1 MKLIKQE
8 GESKYFLIEHFDD
21 IWVLSKYILEKDI
34 ICSKTTRKVAIGNDK
49 TKQVTKTIYI
59 ELQVK
64 NVEIVSEDLRIQG
77 IIENE
82 TEFTTKGS
90 HHSLLFSIG
99 DTIEIKEFQ
108 NASQKPQFLQKLLQR
123 VLHSTKNKFLIVL
136 NDVDSLLV
144 ARCSLFSIEILI
156 EKSRLGSKKYF
167 STHKQATN
175 IEEMYEAIKDIS
187 FNEYSFI
194 VFAGVG
200 NYKTVLKD
208 VVLKQFSNLKT
219 VVLDTTE
226 VNSSQ
231 ISYVIDQL
239 KQKNLLEDISN
250 SSESQ
255 KVELFL
261 QELATTQKVV
271 YGVDNVLEAIV
282 QGSMREILVT
292 SSYYNEFL
300 HSYFNEI
307 QIFEQMGGEVFIIN
321 SNSHNGSIIQ
331 GMGGVVGF
339 LRF

>member
-8 GESKYFLIEHFDD
+8 GESKFFLIEHFDD
-21 IWVLSKYILEKDI
+21 IWVLSKFILEKDI
-34 ICSKTTRKVAIGNDK
+34 IYSKTTRKVAIGNDK
-49 TKQVTKTIYI
+49 TKQVTKTIFV

-77 IIENE
+77 VIENE

-90 HHSLLFSIG
+90 HHSLLFSTG

-108 NASQKPQFLQKLLQR
+108 NGLQKPQFLQKLLQR
-123 VLHSTKNKFLIVL
+123 VLDSSKNKFLILL
-136 NDVDSLLV
+136 NDVDSLIV

-175 IEEMYEAIKDIS
+175 IEEMYELVKNIS
-187 FNEYSFI
+187 FNEYSFV

-200 NYKTVLKD
+200 NYKLNLKD
-208 VVLKQFSNLKT
+208 IILKQNPNLKT
-219 VVLDTTE
+219 LTLDTTE
-226 VNSSQ
+226 VSSSQ
-231 ISYVIDQL
+231 ISVVIDEL
-239 KQKNLLEDISN
+239 KEKKLLEDVSN
-250 SSESQ
+250 SSDSQ

-261 QELATTQKVV
+261 QELATTKKVA
-271 YGVDNVLEAIV
+271 YGIENVLEAI
-282 QGSMREILVT
+282 QGGSVKELLIT

-300 HSYFNEI
+300 HSYFSEI
-307 QIFEQMGGEVFIIN
+307 QLLEQMGGEVTIIN

-331 GMGGVVGF
+331 GMGGVVVF

>member
-21 IWVLSKYILEKDI
+21 IWVLSKYILAKDI
-34 ICSKTTRKVAIGNDK
+34 VCSKTTRKIAIGSDK
-49 TKQVTKTIYI
+49 TKQVTKTIFV

-64 NVEIVSEDLRIQG
+64 SIEIVSEDLRIQG
-77 IIENE
+77 IIANE

-90 HHSLLFSIG
+90 HHSFLFSIG

-108 NASQKPQFLQKLLQR
+108 NGLQKPQFLQKLLQR
-123 VLHSTKNKFLIVL
+123 VLNSTKNKFLILL

-175 IEEMYEAIKDIS
+175 IEEMYETIKDIS
-187 FNEYSFI
+187 FNDYSFV

-200 NYKTVLKD
+200 NYKVFLKD
-208 VVLKQFSNLKT
+208 VILRQHSNLKT
-219 VVLDTTE
+219 VILNATE
-226 VNSSQ
+226 VSSSQ
-231 ISYVIDQL
+231 ISQIIDEL
-239 KQKNLLEDISN
+239 KEKNLLEDINN
-250 SSESQ
+250 SYESK

-261 QELATTQKVV
+261 QELATTKKVV
-271 YGVDNVLEAIV
+271 YGIDNVLEAV
-282 QGSMREILVT
+282 RQGSVKELLVT
-292 SSYYNEFL
+292 SSFYNEFL
-300 HSYFNEI
+300 NSYFNEI
-307 QIFEQMGGEVFIIN
+307 QLLEQMGAEVSIIN

-331 GMGGVVGF
+331 GMGDVVGF